1 MTDKFI
7 EKIKAVFLSNMNFVQ
22 ESIKGHGPYALKF
35 FFCEFLCLVN
45 VIGQMYFTDKFV
57 SLSKSLIIFFNV
69 ASRFL
74 GYTFMTYGSDVFAM
88 TFGDPEGRS
97 DPMNMVFP
105 KVMMVMMVLMMF
117 WLSGTIMMIMN
128 INKCS

>member
-1 MTDKFI
+1 MTNKFI

>member
-1 MTDKFI
+1 MTNKFI

-117 WLSGTIMMIMN
+117 WLSGTIMVIVN
-128 INKCS
+128 CS

>member
-1 MTDKFI
+1 
-7 EKIKAVFLSNMNFVQ
+7 MNFVQ

-105 KVMMVMMVLMMF
+105 KVMMVMMVMMVLMMF

>member
-1 MTDKFI
+1 MTNKFI

-128 INKCS
+128 INKYS

>member
-1 MTDKFI
+1 
-7 EKIKAVFLSNMNFVQ
+7 
-22 ESIKGHGPYALKF
+22 
-35 FFCEFLCLVN
+35 
-45 VIGQMYFTDKFV
+45 
-57 SLSKSLIIFFNV
+57 
-69 ASRFL
+69 
-74 GYTFMTYGSDVFAM
+74 MTYGSDVFAM

>member
-117 WLSGTIMMIMN
+117 WLSGTIMVIVN
-128 INKCS
+128 CS